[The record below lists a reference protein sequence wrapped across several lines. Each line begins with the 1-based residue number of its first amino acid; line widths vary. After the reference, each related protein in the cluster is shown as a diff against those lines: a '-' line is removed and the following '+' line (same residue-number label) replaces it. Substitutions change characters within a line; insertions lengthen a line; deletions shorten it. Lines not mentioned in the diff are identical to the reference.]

1 MSALMLFVVLL
12 IIGIVFLICSQKSEG
27 TGKVIL
33 IIISI
38 VICLFALFGLITAF
52 L

>member
-12 IIGIVFLICSQKSEG
+12 IIGIAFLICSKKLKG
-27 TGKVIL
+27 TGKAIL

-38 VICLFALFGLITAF
+38 VICLFALFGLITVF